1 MLVAISCYFKE
12 PPPDLSLISPAF
24 YYYSA
29 IRRPRSSLTIKSFLD
44 IFYFKFYKAHRL
56 LERGWALNPSNDRHL
71 TSERPY
77 RPLVSIGLP
86 VFNGENFIEAAVDSI
101 LKQTLT
107 DFELIIA
114 DNASTDRTQAIC
126 ESFAGSDNR
135 VVYRRNAKN
144 IGAAKNFNL
153 VFKLSSGTFFKWAA
167 HDDLLDPNFLAK
179 CVAAIDEE
187 PSIVLSFSRVINIDE
202 QGRKLGRYPDQLGRV
217 MSHSTQERF
226 KNLILNDQWCF
237 EVFGLIR
244 SDALARTNLIG
255 SFVSSDAVLR
265 AELGLLGRFRIIQE
279 DLFFNRDHPQRSIRS
294 LQGHH
299 QRATWF
305 DPLNHRRIQLPQWR
319 VLDEYYRCIQRSPLV
334 PEVRRRCYLT
344 LLQWVLTNW
353 NWLMLLSNFLLVVA
367 PRSWSL
373 VWRFKQLKRKFFRS
387 RNEYQLFK
395 YYK

>member
-1 MLVAISCYFKE
+1 MN
-12 PPPDLSLISPAF
+12 LSNNRQL
-24 YYYSA
+24 
-29 IRRPRSSLTIKSFLD
+29 
-44 IFYFKFYKAHRL
+44 
-56 LERGWALNPSNDRHL
+56 SNK
-71 TSERPY
+71 RPY
-77 RPLVSIGLP
+77 KPLVTIGLP
-86 VFNGENFIEAAVDSI
+86 VFNGENFIEAAVKSI
-101 LKQTLT
+101 LKQTFT

-114 DNASTDRTQAIC
+114 DNASTDGTQAIC
-126 ESFAGSDNR
+126 EGFARSDNR
-135 VVYRRNAKN
+135 VVYRRNAQN

-153 VFKLSSGTFFKWAA
+153 VFKLSSGAYFKWAA
-167 HDDLLDPNFLAK
+167 HDDVLDPNFLAK

-202 QGRKLGRYPDQLGRV
+202 QGRKLGRYPDQLDRV
-217 MSHSTQERF
+217 TSHSIQERF

-244 SDALARTNLIG
+244 SDVLARTNLIG

-294 LQGHH
+294 LPGHH

-319 VLDEYYRCIQRSPLV
+319 VLNEYYRSIQRSPLV
-334 PEVRRRCYLT
+334 PEVRHHCYLT

-353 NWLMLLSNFLLVVA
+353 NWLMLLSNFLLAVA

-387 RNEYQLFK
+387 KNEYQLFK
-395 YYK
+395 Y